1 MEQTLDKVYEA
12 IWAQTAKLLAAESF
26 SIALCGPKP
35 SQVTYEMI
43 VDRGVRQVPQT
54 RELGD
59 GLSDLV
65 VRTGKPLLVRNFEL
79 EEGSMPLSWMGA
91 PMTFDGNVL
100 GLVSVQTY
108 REQAYQ
114 PKDLSILAMLAGWA
128 ASAVEAARSYRAQK
142 QEAESATALLRV
154 TRVLAAE
161 TEELG
166 LLRSAVEI
174 VPTLVECDRC
184 TAWWWVAERQQFEPA
199 WRYNA
204 ISRKA
209 EEFTSASLVPT
220 GVPALGRVMETL
232 ETVAVDGAAG
242 GQLGDLR
249 DSLSMELQSVALVP
263 LVQGGE
269 LVALIAAVRSQEG
282 EEFNPREID
291 LLRGLADIAALA
303 LQNLRHHRQKGEAAA
318 LRELNEMKS
327 RLISTISHELRTPLS
342 FVQAGSELL
351 MQRLLDPEQLRQ
363 VAGLVNQGS
372 SRLAEIVDDVILFAD
387 LQSGLVSVSPVAVNP
402 ASVVRD
408 AIEDVVGAAN
418 GERVHLEVIDPV
430 PTVHLDPDKLRSAI
444 SRLVRNALNFSL
456 EPSVVQVR
464 VSVPSD
470 RVQIEVSDKGFGIPK
485 GDVERVFEP
494 FFRGEVTQA
503 RCIPGTGL
511 GLSIVKQLIGAMG
524 GQVVVDSEP
533 GRGTAVTVFVPVG
546 SHEAEDLQAAPNPG
560 QSVDPTTHCR

>member
-1 MEQTLDKVYEA
+1 MEQTPDKVYEA

-26 SIALCGPKP
+26 SIALCGPGP
-35 SQVTYEMI
+35 SQVTYEMV

-59 GLSDLV
+59 GLSELV

-91 PMTFDGNVL
+91 PMISNGKVL

-108 REQAYQ
+108 REGAYQ
-114 PKDLSILAMLAGWA
+114 PRDLSILAMLAGWA
-128 ASAVEAARSYRAQK
+128 ASAVETARSYRVQK

-154 TRVLAAE
+154 TRELAAE
-161 TEELG
+161 TDESG
-166 LLRSAVEI
+166 LLRSAVET

-184 TAWWWVAERQQFEPA
+184 TAWWWVAERRQFEPA

-204 ISRKA
+204 TSHKA
-209 EEFTSASLVPT
+209 EEFASASLVPA
-220 GVPALGRVMETL
+220 GVPALAQVMETL
-232 ETVAVDGAAG
+232 EIVAVDGSAG
-242 GQLGDLR
+242 GQLGELR
-249 DSLSMELQSVALVP
+249 NSLSMELQSVALVP

-269 LVALIAAVRSQEG
+269 LVALIAVVRSQEG
-282 EEFNPREID
+282 EEFNSREID

-303 LQNLRHHRQKGEAAA
+303 LQNLRHHRQMGEAAA
-318 LRELNEMKS
+318 LRELSEMKS

-372 SRLAEIVDDVILFAD
+372 SRLAQIVDDIILFAD
-387 LQSGLVSVSPVAVNP
+387 LQSGLVSVSPVPVNP

-408 AIEDVVGAAN
+408 AIQDAVGAAD
-418 GERVHLEVIDPV
+418 GKRVQLEVIDPL
-430 PTVHLDPDKLRSAI
+430 PTVPLDPEKLRSAI
-444 SRLVRNALNFSL
+444 ARLVRNALSFSQ
-456 EPSVVQVR
+456 EPSVVRVR
-464 VSVPSD
+464 VSMPSD
-470 RVQIEVSDKGFGIPK
+470 WVQIEVSDEGFGIPK
-485 GDVERVFEP
+485 GEVERVFEP
-494 FFRGEVTQA
+494 FFRGEATQA

-511 GLSIVKQLIGAMG
+511 GLSIVRQLVAAMG
-524 GQVVVDSEP
+524 GQVTVDSEP

-546 SHEAEDLQAAPNPG
+546 SREVEDLQAVPN
-560 QSVDPTTHCR
+560 